1 MRRGDDD
8 GARPLGRDRMSR
20 GKAAKPPQAAKAP
33 ASNKSTAGSS
43 SSTPPISVV
52 GLIQPI
58 FKPVL
63 GILAVY
69 LLFSTVLP
77 WLAEL
82 TPPGVDPKAVA
93 AAASELPADT
103 IARTACENACHG
115 MGCPKGWSTG
125 RAPDDPCKCI
135 CVRDDPT
142 GRATE
147 WDLERQKKQKM
158 MEEEEA
164 RISGGEAAQAGHGLL
179 DGNAAAAEAA
189 ERGKPVQAQHGTGEE
204 EQQQQ
209 KSEPPKDEPQQDG
222 SAGHDEP
229 QDANAAAAQS

>member
-1 MRRGDDD
+1 
-8 GARPLGRDRMSR
+8 MSR
-20 GKAAKPPQAAKAP
+20 GKAAKPPQAAKAPP

-52 GLIQPI
+52 QLLQPI

-189 ERGKPVQAQHGTGEE
+189 ERGKPVQAQHGNGEE

-209 KSEPPKDEPQQDG
+209 VGAAQG
-222 SAGHDEP
+222 R
-229 QDANAAAAQS
+229 AAAGRLGWARRAARCECGGGAELTQAFSVLQ

>member
-1 MRRGDDD
+1 M
-8 GARPLGRDRMSR
+8 
-20 GKAAKPPQAAKAP
+20 
-33 ASNKSTAGSS
+33 
-43 SSTPPISVV
+43 
-52 GLIQPI
+52 
-58 FKPVL
+58 
-63 GILAVY
+63 
-69 LLFSTVLP
+69 LP

-93 AAASELPADT
+93 AASSFPPTPLRGPR
-103 IARTACENACHG
+103 ARTRATEC
-115 MGCPKGWSTG
+115 CPKGWSTG

-189 ERGKPVQAQHGTGEE
+189 ERGKPVQAQHGNGEE